1 MLKIIDTYDPEEIER
16 RILEIANSYDPSLTC
31 NIREDQG
38 SWYFFIFQKE
48 AGVENTRYLFH
59 FKGSEKE
66 PDKIDSVLFK
76 NEDDCKE
83 CIVTDTLEGTK
94 EFVLTIEEDL
104 TKIEQKIKQKFD
116 IGFLNES
123 EYNDLIKEIKAARL
137 KSLFK

>member
-1 MLKIIDTYDPEEIER
+1 MLKIIDTYDPKEIER

-48 AGVENTRYLFH
+48 EGMKNTRYLFH
-59 FKGSEKE
+59 FKESEKE
-66 PDKIDSVLFK
+66 RGKIDSVLFK
-76 NEDDCKE
+76 NGDDCRE

-104 TKIEQKIKQKFD
+104 TKIEQKIKRKFD
-116 IGFLNES
+116 SGFLTENEYS
-123 EYNDLIKEIKAARL
+123 DLIREIKADKL